1 MVSLARLYLLLGP
14 SGKDYRENSNLFLL
28 LCNENQ
34 KQILDL
40 VPLCSVFQS
49 RKFCCRPP
57 PAENE
62 AFFITTAQM
71 KNQTYIGQPH
81 YSSKYTSPY

>member
-28 LCNENQ
+28 LCNGNQ

-40 VPLCSVFQS
+40 VPLCSVFQF
-49 RKFCCRPP
+49 RQFCCRPSL
-57 PAENE
+57 AENE
-62 AFFITTAQM
+62 AFFYYDSSDEESNIHRTTPLL
-71 KNQTYIGQPH
+71 K
-81 YSSKYTSPY
+81 